1 MKNWYKSLAVVTAS
15 ATLLT
20 SCGGSSK
27 EAAPEAVVEETQAPV
42 ATIAFGSPLE
52 LGAGLKITLST
63 PEHFTPGKY
72 ASNFVKG
79 QVANKFK
86 VTVNN
91 SGSTDL
97 DPTTIVIGSSAGG
110 KNCVDV
116 LDGDAGIEG
125 APAEMVKPGATIT
138 FNYGVACS
146 AKVGDPLNLTVS
158 LGSDLVAVDGK
169 LA

>member
-1 MKNWYKSLAVVTAS
+1 MKKSLIALAALTIS
-15 ATLLT
+15 TTLLT

-42 ATIAFGSPLE
+42 ATIAFGSPLD
-52 LGAGLKITLST
+52 LGAGLKITLSN
-63 PEHFTPGKY
+63 PEKFTPGKY
-72 ASNFVKG
+72 ASNYIKG
-79 QVANKFK
+79 QVANKFT

-91 SGSTDL
+91 AGSADL
-97 DPTTIVIGSSAGG
+97 DPTTIVISSTAGG

-125 APAEMVKPGATIT
+125 APSELVKAGSTIT
-138 FNYGVACS
+138 FIYGVACE
-146 AKVGDPLNLTVS
+146 AKAGDPLNLTVS
-158 LGSDLVAVDGK
+158 LGNDLVAVDGK